1 MHWYK
6 VSNPLLVIVGPTA
19 VGKTETA
26 VRLAELLNAEIIS
39 ADSRYFY
46 RGMDIGT
53 AKPTVEERRGI
64 LHHLIDVANP
74 DERWSLTIFQAA
86 AREVIEGI
94 HSRDKLPILVGGTGQ
109 FIRAV
114 VEDWDPPSMEPDANL
129 REVLEK
135 WGREISPAEL
145 HRRLGLLDFEAAAHI
160 DANNLRRTVR
170 ALEVIFKTGERFSQQ
185 RRKNPSPYNALQIGL
200 IRPREQIYARV
211 DQRIEEMMQRGLLDE
226 VKDLLDKGYDPGLP
240 SMSAIGYREIA
251 KVLKGEMNVD
261 EAVTQMKRLTR
272 VFVRKQANW
281 FRETDPDIHWFQ
293 ADNLEIDAIIQLV
306 YQTWK

>member
-1 MHWYK
+1 MHWGK
-6 VSNPLLVIVGPTA
+6 VSKPLLVIVGPTA

-26 VRLAELLNAEIIS
+26 VKLASLLDAEIVS

-53 AKPTVEERRGI
+53 AKPTMEERQGI
-64 LHHLIDVANP
+64 PHHLIDVANP
-74 DERWSLTIFQAA
+74 NERWSLTIFQAA
-86 AREVIEGI
+86 ARDIIEGI
-94 HSRDKLPILVGGTGQ
+94 YSRAKLPILVGGTGQ

-114 VEDWDPPSMEPDANL
+114 VEDWAPPSMEPDTAL
-129 REVLEK
+129 REVLEN
-135 WGREISPAEL
+135 WGREIGPAEL
-145 HRRLGLLDFEAAAHI
+145 HRKLGIVDPEAAAHM
-160 DANNLRRTVR
+160 DANNLRRSVR

-211 DQRIEEMMQRGLLDE
+211 DQRIEEMMQRGLLEE
-226 VKDLLDKGYDPGLP
+226 VRNLLNLGYSPSLP
-240 SMSAIGYREIA
+240 SMSAIGYREAA
-251 KVLKGEMNVD
+251 KVLSGEMSAD

-281 FRETDPDIHWFQ
+281 FRETDPGIHWFQ
-293 ADNLEIDAIIQLV
+293 AENLKLDAIIQLV

>member
-26 VRLAELLNAEIIS
+26 VRLAGLLNAEIVS

-53 AKPTVEERRGI
+53 AKPTMEERKGI
-64 LHHLIDVANP
+64 PHYLIDVADP

-86 AREVIEGI
+86 AREIIEDI
-94 HSRDKLPILVGGTGQ
+94 YSRDRLPILVGGTGQ
-109 FIRAV
+109 FVRAV
-114 VEDWDPPSMEPDANL
+114 VEDWVPPSMEPDATL

-135 WGREISPAEL
+135 WGREIGPAEL
-145 HRRLGLLDFEAAAHI
+145 HRKLGLLDPEAAAHM
-160 DANNLRRTVR
+160 DANNLRRIVR
-170 ALEVIFKTGERFSQQ
+170 ALEVILKTGERFSHQ
-185 RRKNPSPYNALQIGL
+185 RKRNPSPYNVLQIGL

-211 DQRIEEMMQRGLLDE
+211 DQRIEEMMQRGLLEE
-226 VKDLLDKGYDPGLP
+226 VRNLLDQGYSPSLP
-240 SMSAIGYREIA
+240 SMSAIGYREAA
-251 KVLKGEMNVD
+251 KVLSGEMSAAD
-261 EAVTQMKRLTR
+261 AIIQMKRLTR

-293 ADNLEIDAIIQLV
+293 ADNLEIDKIIQLV